1 MKKNFLQSLPFNKA
15 NFQMLE
21 QERNMLKITLQ
32 YISAENDKL
41 KNELEDM
48 KITAKKNKEML
59 KEYVTQITNKDKVFE
74 KMNAQIEQ
82 LTNRLKILENFKKL
96 NSKKINMNP
105 INTNSSNKIEN
116 KTTTYTNTNMN
127 SLTNTNSN
135 NNTYESKNNPTQ
147 GSISMKKT
155 DTRNSNHTNTNK
167 SFSYIPNKNISQ
179 KTNLGLNKGKEKNN
193 NNKNENNNN
202 SIINE
207 FLLKQATLI
216 EEMSSIK
223 DDIQFI
229 LENKTRS
236 KMKEKLN
243 QSIYSSNN
251 NLNNSFISNNSSV
264 IHNPTNN
271 NNNISYIS
279 GNSSLNNSIISASSS
294 SITSSHRNSHFY
306 NGRRKFNIKD
316 RFSIEDNFTDF
327 LSNYNQY
334 KNILFLIDNNDNVWE
349 LVKRIDLNINNIINN
364 PSNLKSVIFC
374 EKINDKLNNIE
385 IKEPFENKSLLES
398 EEEITSNNHKYSE
411 FNLSKYI
418 KESE

>member
-32 YISAENDKL
+32 YISTENDKL

-116 KTTTYTNTNMN
+116 KTTYYTNTPMN

-202 SIINE
+202 TIINE

-327 LSNYNQY
+327 LTHYNQY

-349 LVKRIDLNINNIINN
+349 LVKRIDLNINTIINN

-374 EKINDKLNNIE
+374 EKINL
-385 IKEPFENKSLLES
+385 
-398 EEEITSNNHKYSE
+398 
-411 FNLSKYI
+411 
-418 KESE
+418 

>member
-1 MKKNFLQSLPFNKA
+1 MKKTFIQSLQFNKT

-32 YISAENDKL
+32 YISTENEKL

-59 KEYVTQITNKDKVFE
+59 KEYVTQITNKDKMFE

-96 NSKKINMNP
+96 NSKKINLNP
-105 INTNSSNKIEN
+105 ITTNSSNKIEN
-116 KTTTYTNTNMN
+116 RTTYYTNTHMN

-135 NNTYESKNNPTQ
+135 NNTYESKNIGTQ
-147 GSISMKKT
+147 STISMKRNET
-155 DTRNSNHTNTNK
+155 INSNNHINNTNK
-167 SFSYIPNKNISQ
+167 SFTYIPKKNTNKNNID
-179 KTNLGLNKGKEKNN
+179 LNKGKNN
-193 NNKNENNNN
+193 NNN
-202 SIINE
+202 IINE

-216 EEMSSIK
+216 EEISSIK

-251 NLNNSFISNNSSV
+251 NNLNNSFISNNSS
-264 IHNPTNN
+264 IIQNN

-294 SITSSHRNSHFY
+294 SINSSHRNSRFY
-306 NGRRKFNIKD
+306 GRKKFNIKD
-316 RFSIEDNFTDF
+316 RFCIDDNFTEF
-327 LSNYNQY
+327 LSSYNQY
-334 KNILFLIDNNDNVWE
+334 KDILFLIDNNENVWE
-349 LVKRIDLNINNIINN
+349 LVKRVDLNINNI
-364 PSNLKSVIFC
+364 SNYNSSVKSIIFSG
-374 EKINDKLNNIE
+374 KINDKLNNIE
-385 IKEPFENKSLLES
+385 IKEPFENKLER
-398 EEEITSNNHKYSE
+398 EEELTLNNQKYSE

>member
-1 MKKNFLQSLPFNKA
+1 MKKTFIQSLQFNKT

-32 YISAENDKL
+32 YISTENDKL

-155 DTRNSNHTNTNK
+155 ETKNSNNTNTNK
-167 SFSYIPNKNISQ
+167 SFSYIPNKITQ
-179 KTNLGLNKGKEKNN
+179 KNNLGINKGKDKINNNNTNN
-193 NNKNENNNN
+193 NNKNNNN
-202 SIINE
+202 IINE

-216 EEMSSIK
+216 EEISSIK

-251 NLNNSFISNNSSV
+251 NNLNNSFISNNSSI
-264 IHNPTNN
+264 IHN

-294 SITSSHRNSHFY
+294 SINSSHRNSRFY
-306 NGRRKFNIKD
+306 GRKKFNIKD
-316 RFSIEDNFTDF
+316 RFCIDDNFTEF
-327 LSNYNQY
+327 LSSYNQY
-334 KNILFLIDNNDNVWE
+334 KDILFFIDSNENVWE
-349 LVKRIDLNINNIINN
+349 LVKRVDLNINNI
-364 PSNLKSVIFC
+364 SNYNSNVKSIIFC
-374 EKINDKLNNIE
+374 GKINDKLNNIE
-385 IKEPFENKSLLES
+385 IKEPFENKLKR
-398 EEEITSNNHKYSE
+398 EEELTLNNKYSE

>member
-1 MKKNFLQSLPFNKA
+1 MKKTFIQSLQFNKA

-32 YISAENDKL
+32 YITTENEKL

-96 NSKKINMNP
+96 NSKKINLNP
-105 INTNSSNKIEN
+105 ITTNSSNKTEN
-116 KTTTYTNTNMN
+116 RTTYYTNTRMN
-127 SLTNTNSN
+127 SLTNRNSNNNTNESKNIVTQSTISMQRNETTNSN
-135 NNTYESKNNPTQ
+135 NNINN
-147 GSISMKKT
+147 
-155 DTRNSNHTNTNK
+155 NNK
-167 SFSYIPNKNISQ
+167 SFSYIPKKNTN
-179 KTNLGLNKGKEKNN
+179 KTNIDLNKGKNN
-193 NNKNENNNN
+193 NNN
-202 SIINE
+202 IINE

-216 EEMSSIK
+216 EEMNSIK

-251 NLNNSFISNNSSV
+251 NNLNNSFISNNSSI
-264 IHNPTNN
+264 IHNNNN

-294 SITSSHRNSHFY
+294 SINSSYRNTRFY
-306 NGRRKFNIKD
+306 GRKKFNIKD
-316 RFSIEDNFTDF
+316 RFYIDDNLTEF
-327 LSNYNQY
+327 LSSYNQY
-334 KNILFLIDNNDNVWE
+334 KDILFLIDNNENVWE
-349 LVKRIDLNINNIINN
+349 LVKRVDLNINTI
-364 PSNLKSVIFC
+364 SNYNSNVKSIIFC
-374 EKINDKLNNIE
+374 GKINDKLNNIE
-385 IKEPFENKSLLES
+385 IKDPFENKRER
-398 EEEITSNNHKYSE
+398 EEELTLNNHKYSE

>member
-96 NSKKINMNP
+96 NSKKINVNP

-155 DTRNSNHTNTNK
+155 DTRNSNTNTNK

-202 SIINE
+202 TIINE

-294 SITSSHRNSHFY
+294 SIASSHRNSHFY

-327 LSNYNQY
+327 LTHYNQY

-349 LVKRIDLNINNIINN
+349 LVKRIDLNINTIINN

-385 IKEPFENKSLLES
+385 IKEPFENKCLLES

>member
-96 NSKKINMNP
+96 NSKKINVNP

-155 DTRNSNHTNTNK
+155 DTRNSNTNTNK

-202 SIINE
+202 TIINE

-294 SITSSHRNSHFY
+294 SIASSHRNSHFY

-327 LSNYNQY
+327 LTHYNQY

-349 LVKRIDLNINNIINN
+349 LVKRIDLNINTIINN
-364 PSNLKSVIFC
+364 PSNLKSIIFC

-385 IKEPFENKSLLES
+385 IKEPFENKCLLES

>member
-1 MKKNFLQSLPFNKA
+1 MKV
-15 NFQMLE
+15 
-21 QERNMLKITLQ
+21 KI
-32 YISAENDKL
+32 I
-41 KNELEDM
+41 
-48 KITAKKNKEML
+48 
-59 KEYVTQITNKDKVFE
+59 
-74 KMNAQIEQ
+74 Q
-82 LTNRLKILENFKKL
+82 L
-96 NSKKINMNP
+96 
-105 INTNSSNKIEN
+105 
-116 KTTTYTNTNMN
+116 
-127 SLTNTNSN
+127 
-135 NNTYESKNNPTQ
+135 
-147 GSISMKKT
+147 ISMKKT

-179 KTNLGLNKGKEKNN
+179 KTNLGLNKGKEKIN

-327 LSNYNQY
+327 LTHYNQY

-385 IKEPFENKSLLES
+385 IKEPFENKCLLES

>member
-1 MKKNFLQSLPFNKA
+1 
-15 NFQMLE
+15 
-21 QERNMLKITLQ
+21 
-32 YISAENDKL
+32 
-41 KNELEDM
+41 
-48 KITAKKNKEML
+48 ML
-59 KEYVTQITNKDKVFE
+59 KEYVTQITNKDKMFE

-96 NSKKINMNP
+96 NSKKINLNP
-105 INTNSSNKIEN
+105 ITTNSSNKIEN
-116 KTTTYTNTNMN
+116 RTTYYTNTHMN

-155 DTRNSNHTNTNK
+155 ETKNSNNTNTNK
-167 SFSYIPNKNISQ
+167 SFSYIPNKITQ
-179 KTNLGLNKGKEKNN
+179 KNNLGINKGKDKINNNNTNN
-193 NNKNENNNN
+193 NNKNNNN
-202 SIINE
+202 IINE

-229 LENKTRS
+229 LENQTRS

-264 IHNPTNN
+264 IHNN

-294 SITSSHRNSHFY
+294 SINSSHRNSNFY
-306 NGRRKFNIKD
+306 GRKKFNIKD
-316 RFSIEDNFTDF
+316 RFCIDDNFTDF
-327 LSNYNQY
+327 LSSYNQY

-349 LVKRIDLNINNIINN
+349 LVKRIDLNINTI
-364 PSNLKSVIFC
+364 SNYNSNVKSVIFC
-374 EKINDKLNNIE
+374 EKLNDKLNNIE

-398 EEEITSNNHKYSE
+398 EEELTPNNHKYSE

>member
-96 NSKKINMNP
+96 NSKKINVNP

-155 DTRNSNHTNTNK
+155 DTRNSNTNTNK

-294 SITSSHRNSHFY
+294 SIASSHRNSHFY

-327 LSNYNQY
+327 LTHYNQY

-349 LVKRIDLNINNIINN
+349 LVKRIDLNINTIINN

-385 IKEPFENKSLLES
+385 IKEPFENKCLLES

>member
-1 MKKNFLQSLPFNKA
+1 
-15 NFQMLE
+15 
-21 QERNMLKITLQ
+21 
-32 YISAENDKL
+32 
-41 KNELEDM
+41 
-48 KITAKKNKEML
+48 
-59 KEYVTQITNKDKVFE
+59 
-74 KMNAQIEQ
+74 MNAQIEQ

-179 KTNLGLNKGKEKNN
+179 KTNLGLNKGKEKIN

>member
-1 MKKNFLQSLPFNKA
+1 MKKTFIQSLQFNKT

-32 YISAENDKL
+32 YISTENDKL

-59 KEYVTQITNKDKVFE
+59 KEYITQITNKDKMFE

-96 NSKKINMNP
+96 NSKKINLNP
-105 INTNSSNKIEN
+105 ITINSSNKIEN
-116 KTTTYTNTNMN
+116 KTTYYTNTPMN

-135 NNTYESKNNPTQ
+135 NNTYESKNIITQ
-147 GSISMKKT
+147 STISMKRNET
-155 DTRNSNHTNTNK
+155 INSNNNINNTNK
-167 SFSYIPNKNISQ
+167 SFSYVPKKNTNKNN
-179 KTNLGLNKGKEKNN
+179 TDLNKRKNN
-193 NNKNENNNN
+193 NNNNN
-202 SIINE
+202 IINE

-216 EEMSSIK
+216 EEISSIK

-251 NLNNSFISNNSSV
+251 NNLNNSFISNNSSI
-264 IHNPTNN
+264 IHN

-294 SITSSHRNSHFY
+294 SINSSHRNSRFY
-306 NGRRKFNIKD
+306 GRKKFNIKD
-316 RFSIEDNFTDF
+316 RFCIDDNFTEF
-327 LSNYNQY
+327 LSSYNQY
-334 KNILFLIDNNDNVWE
+334 KDILFFIDNNENVWE
-349 LVKRIDLNINNIINN
+349 LVKRVDLNINNI
-364 PSNLKSVIFC
+364 SNYNSNVKSIIFC
-374 EKINDKLNNIE
+374 GKINDKLNNIE
-385 IKEPFENKSLLES
+385 IKEPFENKLKR
-398 EEEITSNNHKYSE
+398 EEELTLNNKYSE

>member
-96 NSKKINMNP
+96 NSKKINVNP

-155 DTRNSNHTNTNK
+155 ETKNSNNTNTNK
-167 SFSYIPNKNISQ
+167 SFSYIPNKITQ
-179 KTNLGLNKGKEKNN
+179 KNNLGINKGKDKINNNNTNN
-193 NNKNENNNN
+193 NNKNNNN
-202 SIINE
+202 IINE

-229 LENKTRS
+229 LENQTRS

-264 IHNPTNN
+264 IHNN

-294 SITSSHRNSHFY
+294 SINSSHRNSNFY
-306 NGRRKFNIKD
+306 GRKKFNIKD
-316 RFSIEDNFTDF
+316 RFCIDDNFTDF
-327 LSNYNQY
+327 LSSYNQY

-349 LVKRIDLNINNIINN
+349 LVKRIDLNINTI
-364 PSNLKSVIFC
+364 SNYNSNVKSVIFC
-374 EKINDKLNNIE
+374 EKLNDKLNNIE

-398 EEEITSNNHKYSE
+398 EEELTPNNHKYSE

>member
-155 DTRNSNHTNTNK
+155 DTRNSNTNTNK

-202 SIINE
+202 TIINE

-294 SITSSHRNSHFY
+294 SIASSHRNSHFY

-349 LVKRIDLNINNIINN
+349 LVKRIDLNINTI
-364 PSNLKSVIFC
+364 SNYNSNVKSVIFC
-374 EKINDKLNNIE
+374 EKLNDKLNNIE

-398 EEEITSNNHKYSE
+398 EEELTSNNHKYSE